1 MIRVKKRDG
10 TYAPWDTT
18 KIRKVLQWA
27 NIGLDSIQY
36 LETMVCREP
45 VAANKDEF
53 PYLLVVYRSVAC
65 CL

>member
-1 MIRVKKRDG
+1 MIRVTKRDG

-36 LETMVCREP
+36 LELESHVENVTRDGSPPKKFSC
-45 VAANKDEF
+45 
-53 PYLLVVYRSVAC
+53 LLFR
-65 CL
+65 LP